1 MLSGGQFVFLSGVLT
16 FGVPLALAVHE
27 LIALRRPGRGAWGG
41 DEPAEPKPLP
51 PLPSAP
57 KQLPD
62 CLIPQ
67 LPPRPAVA
75 RDRVP
80 ELV

>member
-16 FGVPLALAVHE
+16 FGIPLALAVHE
-27 LIALRRPGRGAWGG
+27 LIALRRLGRGRWGG
-41 DEPAEPKPLP
+41 DEPGTPKPLP
-51 PLPSAP
+51 PTPSAP

-62 CLIPQ
+62 CLIPKLQ
-67 LPPRPAVA
+67 PQPA
-75 RDRVP
+75 RRERQP